1 MKSKTY
7 LSAKI
12 TDDDR
17 VKVDINGPAS
27 EVMEVLEEAAVS
39 IFKSFKENGYSDAMA
54 LYCLFFK
61 NVAKEVFNIDL
72 GRGYNQMIIDKYKE

>member
-7 LSAKI
+7 LSAKF

-27 EVMEVLEEAAVS
+27 EVMELLEEEAVS
-39 IFKSFKENGYSDAMA
+39 IFKSFKENGYSDTIA
-54 LYCLFFK
+54 LFCLFFR
-61 NVAKEVFNIDL
+61 NVSKEVFDIDL
-72 GRGYNQMIIDKYKE
+72 

>member
-17 VKVDINGPAS
+17 VKVDINGPAR
-27 EVMEVLEEAAVS
+27 EVMVLLEEEAVML
-39 IFKSFKENGYSDAMA
+39 FKSFKENGYPDTMGVF
-54 LYCLFFK
+54 CQFVE
-61 NVAKEVFNIDL
+61 NVTKEVFDIDL
-72 GRGYNQMIIDKYKE
+72 

>member
-1 MKSKTY
+1 MTSKTY

-27 EVMEVLEEAAVS
+27 EVMVLLEEEAVT
-39 IFKSFKENGYSDAMA
+39 IFKSFKDNGYSDTMA
-54 LYCLFFK
+54 LFCLFIK
-61 NVAKEVFNIDL
+61 NVAKDVFNIDL
-72 GRGYNQMIIDKYKE
+72 

>member
-27 EVMEVLEEAAVS
+27 EVMELLEEEAVS
-39 IFKSFKENGYSDAMA
+39 IFKSFKENGGSNTIE
-54 LYCLFFK
+54 LFCLFYK
-61 NVAKEVFNIDL
+61 NVAKEVFDIDL
-72 GRGYNQMIIDKYKE
+72 

>member
-17 VKVDINGPAS
+17 VRVDINGPAS
-27 EVMEVLEEAAVS
+27 EVMEVLEESAVS
-39 IFKSFKENGYSDAMA
+39 IFKSFKETGYSDTMA
-54 LYCLFFK
+54 LFCLFFK
-61 NVAKEVFNIDL
+61 NVAKEVFDIEL
-72 GRGYNQMIIDKYKE
+72 

>member
-17 VKVDINGPAS
+17 IKVDINGPAS
-27 EVMEVLEEAAVS
+27 EVMELLEEEAVS
-39 IFKSFKENGYSDAMA
+39 IFKSFKGNGYSDTMA
-54 LYCLFFK
+54 LFCLFYK
-61 NVAKEVFNIDL
+61 NVAKEVFDIDL
-72 GRGYNQMIIDKYKE
+72 

>member
-1 MKSKTY
+1 MTSKTY

-27 EVMEVLEEAAVS
+27 EVMVLLEEEAVT
-39 IFKSFKENGYSDAMA
+39 IFKSFKDNGYSDRMA
-54 LYCLFFK
+54 LFCLFIK
-61 NVAKEVFNIDL
+61 NVAKDVFNIDL
-72 GRGYNQMIIDKYKE
+72 

>member
-27 EVMEVLEEAAVS
+27 EVVELLEEEAVS
-39 IFKSFKENGYSDAMA
+39 IFKSFKENGYSDTMA
-54 LYCLFFK
+54 LFCLFFK
-61 NVAKEVFNIDL
+61 NVAKEVFDIDL
-72 GRGYNQMIIDKYKE
+72 

>member
-17 VKVDINGPAS
+17 VRVDINGPAS
-27 EVMEVLEEAAVS
+27 EVMEVLEESAVF
-39 IFKSFKENGYSDAMA
+39 IFKSFKETGYSDTMA
-54 LYCLFFK
+54 LFCRFFK
-61 NVAKEVFNIDL
+61 NVAKEVFDIDL
-72 GRGYNQMIIDKYKE
+72 

>member
-17 VKVDINGPAS
+17 VKVDINGPAD
-27 EVMEVLEEAAVS
+27 EVIVLLEDATVS
-39 IFKSFKENGYSDAMA
+39 IFKSFEENGCSHTMA
-54 LYCLFFK
+54 LFRLFFK
-61 NVAKEVFNIDL
+61 KVTEEVFNIDL
-72 GRGYNQMIIDKYKE
+72 

>member
-27 EVMEVLEEAAVS
+27 EVMELLEEEAVS
-39 IFKSFKENGYSDAMA
+39 IFKLFKENGHSDTMA
-54 LYCLFFK
+54 LFCLFYK
-61 NVAKEVFNIDL
+61 NVAKEVFDIDL
-72 GRGYNQMIIDKYKE
+72 

>member
-7 LSAKI
+7 LSSKI

-27 EVMEVLEEAAVS
+27 EVMEAVS
-39 IFKSFKENGYSDAMA
+39 IFKSFKENGGSNTIE
-54 LYCLFFK
+54 LFCLFYK
-61 NVAKEVFNIDL
+61 NVAKEVFDIDL
-72 GRGYNQMIIDKYKE
+72 

>member
-1 MKSKTY
+1 MKSETY

-12 TDDDR
+12 TDDR

-27 EVMEVLEEAAVS
+27 EVMELLEEEAIS
-39 IFKSFKENGYSDAMA
+39 IFKSFFKDTGYSDTMEVF
-54 LYCLFFK
+54 CLFFK

-72 GRGYNQMIIDKYKE
+72 